1 MWGLI
6 VSLLFLTPILDGFQ
20 ALDDAGR
27 PLPGAVLTFL
37 RPGTT
42 VPKPV
47 YTDQELDTELSDNR
61 GRVVADEEGRFPLI
75 YLAYDPTPRYRVML
89 HTAEGVLRWDIDPY
103 LCDCTDPPY
112 LFRGPKHQTL
122 DESGRPLAGARL
134 IFSITETETPAR
146 TYADAELTVP
156 HPNPLVAD
164 SGGFFPPVYL
174 DDDITYRVRLTDR
187 RGELLLDVDPYVCE
201 CGMLL
206 LTSKAYAYEH
216 ADSAIA
222 TGAAI
227 PKGGAPWFES
237 IVTALAGRIALG
249 EMREPVI
256 TYDQWPPEA
265 VIGTGAAVDSGEMR
279 EPIITYDEWPPESV
293 EAVGAAIDSGSMIA
307 PIVTY
312 QNWPPEAVEAT
323 GGAIESGT
331 MTT

>member
-112 LFRGPKHQTL
+112 LFRGPKHQAL

-187 RGELLLDVDPYVCE
+187 RGELLLDVDPYE
-201 CGMLL
+201 CYCGFFL
-206 LTSKAYAYEH
+206 LTSKVYPLEVI
-216 ADSAIA
+216 DSVVSDSPAFWSIPSEVLIEDLLS
-222 TGAAI
+222 TGALI
-227 PKGGAPWFES
+227 QGS
-237 IVTALAGRIALG
+237 LS
-249 EMREPVI
+249 EPLV
-256 TYDQWPPEA
+256 TYDAE
-265 VIGTGAAVDSGEMR
+265 
-279 EPIITYDEWPPESV
+279 PESV
-293 EAVGAAIDSGSMIA
+293 LSTSALIEGSLREPLVTYANYEPEGIESTGGLVEGALVVAVVSYGNYPPDELESTGSLISGSLL
-307 PIVTY
+307 
-312 QNWPPEAVEAT
+312 
-323 GGAIESGT
+323 
-331 MTT
+331 